1 MTWSIALDPLV
12 PTWLVIVFAAVGLAL
27 ALAAGARR
35 VRGAVIR
42 ALAVAAVAVALLNP
56 SLRQEIRT
64 PLSSVVAVVVDQS
77 QSQGIENRTA
87 ETEEIRAQV
96 ERGLAGLDGIEVR
109 TVVVDRASGA
119 GADGTRLFDA
129 AYDALSD
136 VPPDRVAGA
145 LLITDGQVHD
155 APEEGADPGIAGP
168 VHALITGRPDEIDRR
183 IVLDRVP
190 RFGLVDSIP
199 NVELTVEDQ
208 GGGEGSGTAR
218 LTVRRDG
225 EEIASRDVPI
235 GRRVSVPVDIAH
247 GGDNIFEFEVGP
259 RDGELSTV
267 NNQAVA
273 IIDGVRDNLRV
284 LLVSGEPHAGERTW
298 RNLLKSDASVD
309 LVHFTILR
317 PPEKQDGTPINELS
331 LIAFPTRELFS
342 EKIDQFD
349 LIVFDRYHRRN
360 VLPSLYFDNIAQYI
374 RNGGAVLVSSGPD
387 YAGLQSIFYTP
398 LADVLPA
405 EPTGQVLEQPFYPHV
420 SALGDKHPVTRDLP
434 GAAGDPPDWS
444 QWFRLI
450 DADPIT
456 GDTVMTG
463 PDDKPLLILARQG
476 EGRIALMLSDHVWLW
491 ARGFEG
497 GGPYVPLLR
506 RLAHWLMKEPELEEE
521 ALRLSAT
528 TGQDLM
534 VERQTLGDT
543 AEPVLLTGP
552 DGTEQTVTL
561 EEAEPGLWR
570 AEVPVGDVGI
580 YRATAGD
587 RTAIAHVGPPN
598 PREIADLRSTTDR
611 LAAVAAA
618 SGGSVA
624 RAVDNGAIELPRL
637 TLRDAGERM
646 SGLGWIGFKRSEA
659 SSLEGVQQIPLL
671 SGFLGLAV
679 LLGVIGATWFRE
691 GR

>member
-1 MTWSIALDPLV
+1 MTWSLAFDPLV
-12 PTWLVIVFAAVGLAL
+12 PVWLVIAFAAVGLAL
-27 ALAAGARR
+27 VLAAAVRR

-42 ALAVAAVAVALLNP
+42 VLAVAALAVALLNP

-64 PLSSVVAVVVDQS
+64 PLSSVAAVVIDHS
-77 QSQGIENRTA
+77 QSQGIENRLDETA
-87 ETEEIRAQV
+87 AIREAVEAQL
-96 ERGLAGLDGIEVR
+96 GDLDGIEVR
-109 TVVVDRASGA
+109 SVVVDRAEGA
-119 GADGTRLFDA
+119 GADGTKLFGA

-145 LLITDGQVHD
+145 ILITDGQVHD
-155 APEEGADPGIAGP
+155 APAGGADPGISGP
-168 VHALITGRPDEIDRR
+168 VHALVTGRPDEIDRR

-190 RFGLVDSIP
+190 RFGLVDTMP

-208 GGGEGSGTAR
+208 GAGEGGGTAR
-218 LTVRRDG
+218 LTIRRDG
-225 EEIASRDVPI
+225 EEIATRQ
-235 GRRVSVPVDIAH
+235 VPVGQRVTVPVEIAH
-247 GGDNIFEFEVGP
+247 GGDNIFEFEVDP
-259 RDGELSTV
+259 REGELSDV
-267 NNQAVA
+267 NNRAVA

-284 LLVSGEPHAGERTW
+284 LLVSGEPHPGERTW

-342 EKIDQFD
+342 EKIDEFD

-374 RNGGAVLVSSGPD
+374 RNGGAVLVASGPD

-405 EPTGQVLEQPFYPHV
+405 EPTGEVVEEPFYPQV
-420 SALGDKHPVTRDLP
+420 SELGDKHPVTRDLP

-444 QWFRLI
+444 EWFRLI
-450 DADPIT
+450 DSIPGE
-456 GDTVMTG
+456 GDTIMTG
-463 PDDKPLLILARQG
+463 PNDKPLLVLSRRG

-521 ALRLSAT
+521 ALRISAE
-528 TGQDLM
+528 GGELV
-534 VERQTLGDT
+534 VERQTLGDSAAPVTLT
-543 AEPVLLTGP
+543 APGGEERTI
-552 DGTEQTVTL
+552 TL

-570 AEVPVGDVGI
+570 ASVDVDNVGI
-580 YRATAGD
+580 YRAADGE

-598 PREIADLRSTTDR
+598 PREIADLRSTTER
-611 LAAVAAA
+611 LAPVAAA
-618 SGGSVA
+618 TGGSVV
-624 RAVDNGAIELPRL
+624 RAVSDGAVDLPRL

-646 SGLGWIGFKRSEA
+646 SGLGWIGLKRSEA

-679 LLGVIGATWFRE
+679 LLGLIGATWFRE
-691 GR
+691 GH

>member
-1 MTWSIALDPLV
+1 M
-12 PTWLVIVFAAVGLAL
+12 
-27 ALAAGARR
+27 
-35 VRGAVIR
+35 
-42 ALAVAAVAVALLNP
+42 
-56 SLRQEIRT
+56 
-64 PLSSVVAVVVDQS
+64 VVDQS

-96 ERGLAGLDGIEVR
+96 ERGLSGLDGIEVR

-155 APEEGADPGIAGP
+155 APEEGADSGIAGP

-208 GGGEGSGTAR
+208 GAGEGSGTAR

-463 PDDKPLLILARQG
+463 PDGKPLAFEILVQSS
-476 EGRIALMLSDHVWLW
+476 EQERIALAYKRSLD
-491 ARGFEG
+491 R
-497 GGPYVPLLR
+497 
-506 RLAHWLMKEPELEEE
+506 
-521 ALRLSAT
+521 
-528 TGQDLM
+528 
-534 VERQTLGDT
+534 
-543 AEPVLLTGP
+543 
-552 DGTEQTVTL
+552 
-561 EEAEPGLWR
+561 
-570 AEVPVGDVGI
+570 VGI
-580 YRATAGD
+580 QATIRQVDDAQYQARKNAYDYDMILATYSASLSPGAEQVYRWGSVSRDLPGTFNYAGAADPALDTMIGEIVAARSREDFVTAV
-587 RTAIAHVGPPN
+587 RAY
-598 PREIADLRSTTDR
+598 DR
-611 LAAVAAA
+611 LLISGYYVLPLFHLPEQWLARWKFIQHPETTPLYGYQLPAFWRDPA
-618 SGGSVA
+618 SV
-624 RAVDNGAIELPRL
+624 E
-637 TLRDAGERM
+637 
-646 SGLGWIGFKRSEA
+646 
-659 SSLEGVQQIPLL
+659 
-671 SGFLGLAV
+671 
-679 LLGVIGATWFRE
+679 
-691 GR
+691 

>member
-12 PTWLVIVFAAVGLAL
+12 PTWLVIVFAAVGLSL
-27 ALAAGARR
+27 ALAALVRR

-64 PLSSVVAVVVDQS
+64 PLSSVVAVVVDES

-87 ETEEIRAQV
+87 ETEQIRTQV
-96 ERGLAGLDGIEVR
+96 ERDLAGLEGIEVR
-109 TVVVDRASGA
+109 TVVVDRTSGA
-119 GADGTRLFDA
+119 DADGTRLFDA
-129 AYDALSD
+129 VYDALSD

-155 APEEGADPGIAGP
+155 APEAGADPGIAGP
-168 VHALITGRPDEIDRR
+168 VHALVTGRPDEIDRR

-208 GGGEGSGTAR
+208 GVGEGSGTAR

-235 GRRVSVPVDIAH
+235 GRKVTVPVDIAH
-247 GGDNIFEFEVGP
+247 GGDNIFEFEVAP
-259 RDGELSTV
+259 REGELSTV

-405 EPTGQVLEQPFYPHV
+405 EPTGQVLEQAFYPEV

-450 DADPIT
+450 DATPIT

-476 EGRIALMLSDHVWLW
+476 EGRIALMLSDQIWLW

-521 ALRLSAT
+521 ALRLSAR
-528 TGQDLM
+528 GQDLM

-561 EEAEPGLWR
+561 QEAEPGLWR
-570 AEVPVGDVGI
+570 ADVPVGDVGI

-611 LAAVAAA
+611 LAAVADA
-618 SGGSVA
+618 SGGSVT
-624 RAVDNGAIELPRL
+624 RAVDDGAIELPRL

-646 SGLGWIGFKRSEA
+646 NGLGWIGFKRSAA
-659 SSLEGVQQIPLL
+659 SSLEGVQQIPLF

>member
-12 PTWLVIVFAAVGLAL
+12 PTWLVIAFAAVGLAL
-27 ALAAGARR
+27 AVAAVARR

-64 PLSSVVAVVVDQS
+64 PLSSVVAVVVDES
-77 QSQGIENRTA
+77 QSQGIENRAA
-87 ETEEIRAQV
+87 ETEEIRADV
-96 ERGLAGLDGIEVR
+96 ERELGALDGIEVR
-109 TVVVDRASGA
+109 TVVVGRDGGA

-145 LLITDGQVHD
+145 VLITDGQVHD

-168 VHALITGRPDEIDRR
+168 VHSLVTGRPNEIDRR

-208 GGGEGSGTAR
+208 GAGEGRGTAR

-235 GRRVSVPVDIAH
+235 GRKVTVPVDIAH
-247 GGDNIFEFEVGP
+247 GGDNIFEFEVAP
-259 RDGELSTV
+259 RDDELSTV
-267 NNQAVA
+267 NNRAVA

-342 EKIDQFD
+342 EKIDEFD

-374 RNGGAVLVSSGPD
+374 RNGGAVLVASGPD

-405 EPTGQVLEQPFYPHV
+405 EPTGAVLEQPFYPEV

-456 GDTVMTG
+456 GDIVMTG
-463 PDDKPLLILARQG
+463 PDGKPLLILARQG

-506 RLAHWLMKEPELEEE
+506 RMVHWLMKEPELEEE
-521 ALRLSAT
+521 ALRLSAVD
-528 TGQDLM
+528 QDLLI
-534 VERQTLGDT
+534 ERQTLGDT
-543 AEPVLLTGP
+543 AEPVTVTAP
-552 DGTEQTVTL
+552 DGTERSVTL

-570 AEVPVGDVGI
+570 AELSVGDVGI
-580 YRATAGD
+580 YRAAAGD
-587 RTAIAHVGPPN
+587 RSAIVHVGPPN

-611 LAAVAAA
+611 LAAVAEA
-618 SGGSVA
+618 SGGSVT
-624 RAVDNGAIELPRL
+624 RAVENGSVALPRL

-646 SGLGWIGFKRSEA
+646 SGLGWIGFKRSAA

>member
-12 PTWLVIVFAAVGLAL
+12 PTWLVIAFAAVGLAL
-27 ALAAGARR
+27 AVAAVARR

-64 PLSSVVAVVVDQS
+64 PLSSVVAVVVDES
-77 QSQGIENRTA
+77 QSQGIENRAA
-87 ETEEIRAQV
+87 ETEEIRADV
-96 ERGLAGLDGIEVR
+96 ERELGALDGIEVR
-109 TVVVDRASGA
+109 TVVVGRDGGA

-145 LLITDGQVHD
+145 VLITDGQVHD

-168 VHALITGRPDEIDRR
+168 VHSLVTGRPNEIDRR

-208 GGGEGSGTAR
+208 GAGEGSGTAR
-218 LTVRRDG
+218 LSVRRDG

-235 GRRVSVPVDIAH
+235 GRKVTVPVDIAH
-247 GGDNIFEFEVGP
+247 GGDNIFEFEVAP
-259 RDGELSTV
+259 RDDELSTV
-267 NNQAVA
+267 NNRAVA

-342 EKIDQFD
+342 EKIDEFD

-374 RNGGAVLVSSGPD
+374 RNGGAVLVASGPD

-405 EPTGQVLEQPFYPHV
+405 EPTGAVLEQPFYPEV

-463 PDDKPLLILARQG
+463 PDGKPLLILARQG

-506 RLAHWLMKEPELEEE
+506 RMVHWLMKEPELEEE
-521 ALRLSAT
+521 ALRLSAV
-528 TGQDLM
+528 GQDLLI
-534 VERQTLGDT
+534 ERQTLGDT
-543 AEPVLLTGP
+543 AEPVTVTAP
-552 DGTEQTVTL
+552 DGTERSVTL

-570 AEVPVGDVGI
+570 AELSVGDVGI
-580 YRATAGD
+580 YRAAAGD
-587 RTAIAHVGPPN
+587 RSAIAHVGPPN

-611 LAAVAAA
+611 LAAVAEV
-618 SGGSVA
+618 SGGSVT
-624 RAVDNGAIELPRL
+624 RAVENGSVALPRL

-646 SGLGWIGFKRSEA
+646 SGLGWIGFKRSAA